1 MKVAEL
7 QQLPACNSTDARAI
21 ALTNEAFQ
29 VSKRTRALY
38 REIQRVHHR
47 LGTSKE
53 KPGDLDRILRQ
64 VQVMTDAL
72 TATALYRKLVAESDD
87 IRSLVP
93 VLS

>member
-1 MKVAEL
+1 M
-7 QQLPACNSTDARAI
+7 I

-29 VSKRTRALY
+29 VSKRTHALY
-38 REIQRVHHR
+38 REIQRVHDR
-47 LGTSKE
+47 LGTPKE

-72 TATALYRKLVAESDD
+72 TATVLYRKLVAQSDD
-87 IRSLVP
+87 TRSLMP